1 MNSTCAYIGADIFDG
16 TTRHKNCALV
26 VENGHIAGIE
36 PENEVTCEAIQLA
49 GGLLT
54 AGFVDVQVNGGGG
67 VMLNSAPTLKTI
79 KTIRDAHLPFGTT
92 SLLPTLIT
100 DTPARTALARAAAVE
115 AMSVEGIIGLHLEG
129 PHLSV
134 ARKGAH
140 DPSLIRPMTA
150 EDLSELCALAA
161 TLPSLLVTVAP
172 ESTTP
177 AQIAALQAAGAV
189 VSLGHTDADFATAR
203 AAGATCVTHLFNAM
217 SQLENR
223 APGVVGAALD
233 SGKMFAGLIADGIH
247 VNPETIKIAL
257 RAKKGPGRVFL
268 VTDAMATI
276 GTDLTEL
283 HLGGRV
289 IYRKNGRLTLEDGTL
304 AGADLDMISA
314 VRFMVKSIGL
324 PVEEAL
330 RMASLYPAQ
339 LLGRAAEIGQLTRG
353 SRADF
358 LHLDAGLNIQGVW
371 RGGKAALRPKP

>member
-1 MNSTCAYIGADIFDG
+1 MTTTCAYIGADIFDG
-16 TTRHKNCALV
+16 TTRHTKCALV
-26 VENGHIAGIE
+26 VEGGHIVGIK
-36 PENEVTCEAIQLA
+36 PENEINCKTRPLA

-67 VMLNSAPTLKTI
+67 MMLNSAPTLKTI

-92 SLLPTLIT
+92 SLLPTMIT
-100 DTPARTALARAAAVE
+100 DTPARTALAQAVAAD
-115 AMSVEGIIGLHLEG
+115 AMLIEGVIGLHLEG

-140 DPSLIRPMTA
+140 DPNLIHPMTA
-150 EDLSELCALAA
+150 EDLSTLCALAA
-161 TLPSLLVTVAP
+161 KLPSLLVTVAP

-177 AQIAALQAAGAV
+177 AQIATLRAAGAV
-189 VSLGHTDADFATAR
+189 VSLGHTDADFATAC

-217 SQLENR
+217 SQLGNR
-223 APGVVGAALD
+223 TPGVVGAALE
-233 SGKMFAGLIADGIH
+233 SGNMFAGLIADGIH
-247 VNPETIKIAL
+247 VNPATIRIAL
-257 RAKKGPGRVFL
+257 RAKKGPGRIFL

-289 IYRKNGRLTLEDGTL
+289 IYRKNGRLTLADGTL

-314 VRFMVKSIGL
+314 VRFMVNSIGV

-339 LLGRAAEIGQLTRG
+339 LLGREAEIGQLVCG
-353 SRADF
+353 GRADF
-358 LHLDAGLNIQGVW
+358 IHLDAGLNIQGIW
-371 RGGKAALRPKP
+371 RGGALKS

>member
-1 MNSTCAYIGADIFDG
+1 MTKACAYIGADIFDG
-16 TTRHKNCALV
+16 TTRHKNCALL
-26 VENGHIAGIE
+26 VENGHVVGIKPEREAAG
-36 PENEVTCEAIQLA
+36 EVHQLA

-67 VMLNSAPTLKTI
+67 VMLNSAPTLETI

-100 DTPARTALARAAAVE
+100 DTPARTALAREVAVAAIAI
-115 AMSVEGIIGLHLEG
+115 EGVIGLHLEG

-140 DPSLIRPMTA
+140 DPTLIRPMTA
-150 EDLSELCALAA
+150 EDLSDLCTLAA
-161 TLPSLLVTVAP
+161 KLPSLLVTVAP

-177 AQIAALQAAGAV
+177 AQIAALRAAGAV

-217 SQLENR
+217 SQLGNR
-223 APGVVGAALD
+223 APGVVGAALE
-233 SGKMFAGLIADGIH
+233 SGEMFAGLIADGIH

-257 RAKKGPGRVFL
+257 RAKQGPGRVFL

-283 HLGGRV
+283 HLGERV

-314 VRFMVKSIGL
+314 VRFMVNRIGV

-339 LLGRAAEIGQLTRG
+339 LLGRAAEIGQLASG
-353 SRADF
+353 NRADF
-358 LHLDAGLNIQGVW
+358 IHLDAELDIQDIW
-371 RGGKAALRPKP
+371 RGGRPVMRG

>member
-1 MNSTCAYIGADIFDG
+1 MTSACAYIGAEIFDG
-16 TTRHKNCALV
+16 TTRHKNCALL
-26 VENGHIAGIE
+26 VENGLVTGIK
-36 PENEVTCEAIQLA
+36 PASEVNGEVHQLA

-67 VMLNSAPTLKTI
+67 VMLNSAPTLDTI

-100 DTPARTALARAAAVE
+100 DTPERTALARIAAVE
-115 AMSVEGIIGLHLEG
+115 AMALEGVIGLHLEG

-134 ARKGAH
+134 VRKGAH
-140 DPSLIRPMTA
+140 DPNLIRPMT
-150 EDLSELCALAA
+150 ETDLSELCTLAA
-161 TLPSLLVTVAP
+161 KLPSLLVTVAP

-177 AQIAALQAAGAV
+177 AQIAALRAAGAV
-189 VSLGHTDADFATAR
+189 VSLGHTDVDFATAR

-217 SQLENR
+217 SQLGNR
-223 APGVVGAALD
+223 APGVVGAALA
-233 SGKMFAGLIADGIH
+233 SGEMFAGLIADGIH

-268 VTDAMATI
+268 VTDSMATI
-276 GTDLTEL
+276 GTNLTEL

-289 IYRKNGRLTLEDGTL
+289 IYRKNGRLTLADGTL

-314 VRFMVKSIGL
+314 VRFMVQSIDV

-339 LLGRAAEIGQLTRG
+339 LLGRAAEIGQLAQG
-353 SRADF
+353 ARADF
-358 LHLDAGLNIQGVW
+358 MHLDAGLNIQGVW
-371 RGGKAALRPKP
+371 RGGQHLSPVF